1 MLRSKKFKPT
11 YRVSHADGDIQ
22 INSDSPWWSQGL
34 QIIGGTLNSWFI
46 NKGKEIETEGKVA
59 EANAQNNMST
69 LLAQLK
75 SKESE
80 NSTKTA
86 YVIGGSIVAVVLVIV
101 VAMMFKK

>member
-1 MLRSKKFKPT
+1 MITKSRKFNKPAGK
-11 YRVSHADGDIQ
+11 VSH
-22 INSDSPWWSQGL
+22 SWWEDL
-34 QIIGGTLNSWFI
+34 IKIGGDSVVKWFD
-46 NKGKEIETEGKVA
+46 NEGKKIEAEGKVA